1 MASRR
6 RRYVLAIL
14 VVLAVIYSL
23 APLYDLFSISL
34 MDPKQLVAGTLF
46 APTPN
51 LDNYLRLFGF
61 SVQAFSNGGT
71 AFSESAQVIMGL
83 RNSIIVGILVMVI
96 TMAVTIPAGYA
107 LGRMHLRGRTAMV
120 GLLLGSRTLPPVSV
134 ALPYYFYFS
143 ALHLRGTIEG
153 LVIIQMS
160 ITIPIVAWVM
170 MGFFSALPRDIEMSA
185 RMDGCNR
192 FQAFWRALIP
202 LASPGIAASAVI
214 AFLFSWNDFFYSWLI
229 SSGSP
234 AATYNAFLSVFLGGA
249 TSGSAPEPTLFAGA
263 IFIQILVA
271 IVVAGFLQRYITS
284 LKIIDPGTVAQ

>member
-1 MASRR
+1 MPSRR
-6 RRYVLAIL
+6 RKIALYVLAFVA
-14 VVLAVIYSL
+14 VVYSL
-23 APLYDLFSISL
+23 SPIYNLASVSS
-34 MDPKQLVAGTLF
+34 MDPKQLVAGRLF
-46 APTPN
+46 PPDPSFN
-51 LDNYLRLFGF
+51 NYLRLLGF
-61 SVQAFSNGGT
+61 NVAAFSNGGT
-71 AFSESAQVIMGL
+71 AFSESAQVLMGL
-83 RNSIIVGILVMVI
+83 RNSIIVGFFVMAI
-96 TMAVTIPAGYA
+96 TMAVTVPAGYA
-107 LGRMHLRGRTAMV
+107 LGRMRLRGRGAMV

-143 ALHLRGTIEG
+143 ALGLRGTIPG

-160 ITIPIVAWVM
+160 ITIPIVAWVL

-185 RMDGCNR
+185 RMDGCTR
-192 FQAFWRALIP
+192 FQAFWRALLP

-249 TSGSAPEPTLFAGA
+249 TSGSAPEPTLFAA
-263 IFIQILVA
+263 AVLLQILVA
-271 IVVAGFLQRYITS
+271 VIVAGFLQKYITS